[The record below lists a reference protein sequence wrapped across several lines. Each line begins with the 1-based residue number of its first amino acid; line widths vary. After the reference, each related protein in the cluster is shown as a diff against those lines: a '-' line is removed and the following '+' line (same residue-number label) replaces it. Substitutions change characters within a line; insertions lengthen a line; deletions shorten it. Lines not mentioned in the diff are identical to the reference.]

1 MSTLSDPLAKALA
14 EGKANGLLPPDALLP
29 ANDERPWPVTLLTA
43 LGAWLAA
50 IPLFG
55 VVYLLLGD
63 ILKNHW
69 GPYFTG
75 VLALAGAAVVL
86 RARAAPLFVE
96 QLAVTALLVGGVA
109 LGYGLF
115 RDMTAPVASACLA
128 LLALGLAFALPQ
140 SWLRVLLGF
149 AAAGFAVVA
158 AVPPR
163 FFAFSNS
170 PAFQIWLSLHA
181 ALLLWL
187 AALAVQHSQYVL
199 QKSIRLAAA
208 IESISTGWLLLV
220 LCGLC
225 WWSNMTFLVG
235 GSLGGGLGNVVI
247 EELGPDGNAIQ
258 AAGAL
263 KDLTWLLRHAGS
275 VVTAGAAAF
284 ITARAWSSLRRGPVA
299 VVALALCALCW
310 FLPALGAALLG
321 LAVATTTRR
330 WQLAAAAAL
339 AAAWIVGSFYYQL
352 SWTLANKAALLV
364 ALGAVMGASAWWA
377 ARSDT
382 KPQAAITPATN
393 ESSKRA
399 TVWMGLGV
407 ALTLAVANFSIWQKE
422 KLVASGQKVFVE
434 LAPADPRS
442 LMQGDFMRLRYS
454 VLREAGS
461 EELGKELTAIRPHLI
476 VKLDALGV
484 AKFIRADRNN
494 APLTAGEMRLELTPK
509 DGTWTLVSDAWF
521 FREGDATRWQAAR
534 YGEFRVTADGRALLV
549 GLADEKLQPI
559 AINP

>member
-1 MSTLSDPLAKALA
+1 MSTLSDPLAKAFT
-14 EGKANGLLPPDALLP
+14 EGKASGLLPTDAVLP
-29 ANDERPWPVTLLTA
+29 ANDDRPWPVTLLTA

-63 ILKNHW
+63 ILKNQW

-86 RARAAPLFVE
+86 RARAVPLFIE

-115 RDMTAPVASACLA
+115 RDMTAPVAAACLA

-140 SWLRVLLGF
+140 TWLRVLLGF

-158 AVPPR
+158 AVQPR
-163 FFAFSNS
+163 FFAYSNS
-170 PAFQIWLSLHA
+170 GVFQIWLSLHA
-181 ALLLWL
+181 ALLVWL
-187 AALAVQHSQYVL
+187 AALAVQQSQFVL
-199 QKSIRLAAA
+199 QKSVRLAAA
-208 IESISTGWLLLV
+208 MESISAGWLLLV

-225 WWSNMTFLVG
+225 WWSGMTFLVG
-235 GSLGGGLGNVVI
+235 GSLGGGLGNAVV
-247 EELGPDGNAIQ
+247 EELGPDGNAVQ

-275 VVTAGAAAF
+275 VVMACAAAF
-284 ITARAWSSLRRGPVA
+284 VTARAWPSLRQGPVA
-299 VVALALCALCW
+299 VVGLALCALCW
-310 FLPALGAALLG
+310 FLPAMGAALLA
-321 LAVATTTRR
+321 LAVAATTRR

-339 AAAWIVGSFYYQL
+339 AAAWIVGSFCYQL
-352 SWTLANKAALLV
+352 NWTLANKAALLV
-364 ALGAVMGASAWWA
+364 ALGASMGASSWWA
-377 ARSDT
+377 ARSAS
-382 KPQAAITPATN
+382 KAQLNAAPAR
-393 ESSKRA
+393 SKHA
-399 TVWMGLGV
+399 IVWMGLGV
-407 ALTLAVANFSIWQKE
+407 ALTLGVANFSIWQKE
-422 KLVASGQKVFVE
+422 KLIATGQKVFVE

-442 LMQGDFMRLRYS
+442 LMQGDFMRLDYR

-461 EELGKELTAIRPHLI
+461 EELGKDLTAKRPQL
-476 VKLDALGV
+476 VVQLDALGV
-484 AKFIRADRNN
+484 ARFVRVDRSN
-494 APLTAGEMRLELTPK
+494 APLAEEETRMELTPK
-509 DGTWTLVSDAWF
+509 DGSWTLVSDAWF
-521 FREGDATRWQAAR
+521 FREGDAKRWEAAR
-534 YGEFRVTADGRALLV
+534 YGEFRVTANGSALLV